1 MATSD
6 KVTNEISEEALKLG
20 HRLVHG
26 VAKDIEAMQFN
37 TAIAKM
43 MGFMNDF
50 TQLPIYPR
58 GVVKMAT
65 QALAPFAPHIAEEMY
80 HLLGNT
86 GTVCDAQWPQFN
98 EEYLKES
105 SVNYPVSFNGK
116 VRFTLQLPADTSRE
130 EVERTALA
138 NEQTQK
144 YLEGKS
150 PKKVIVVPGK
160 IVNIVV

>member
-1 MATSD
+1 MALT
-6 KVTNEISEEALKLG
+6 IEEDASVIPFAA
-20 HRLVHG
+20 RTTD
-26 VAKDIEAMQFN
+26 ASFN
-37 TAIAKM
+37 VGSSI
-43 MGFMNDF
+43 FIDF
-50 TQLPIYPR
+50 PI
-58 GVVKMAT
+58 
-65 QALAPFAPHIAEEMY
+65 LAPFAPHIAEEMY